1 MNPPYQKDLWLVQ
14 VLSLVGLALIGLQ
27 TLQSYPS
34 SLSTYIPIVI
44 YVLLFFLPGYALIT
58 AIYPRNDRIGSAFR
72 IVLGFILGLLFLL
85 LIPIAFNYFQLGYLK
100 SLIPTLLFI
109 LAILF
114 SILAIRR
121 RISATKDSEGQLT
134 LDESIRRIREIK
146 KKAEGEAILS
156 EEMEEYTPMPAELEE
171 PSQKNRMSVMRLY
184 DTGEIDRKSPKDEKI
199 KDNKPLRDEIIRL
212 KKEEKSGEKTIP
224 LPIEHPVK
232 KEDLL
237 SAFQTEKGR
246 PVWLDH
252 MDDDKS
258 GFRNWDL
265 LLALLLSG
273 LSVSFY
279 YYDPLRT
286 PLLTIIAS
294 YAVLLFTVIYTLLVA
309 IFPVKRRI
317 GLLNRIVASSLIAI
331 LLLVLVLLRGD
342 SLLLPLILLLA
353 LATLILVLVAALRR
367 RSLPSDTTE
376 LGLEEII
383 RRAENLEIL
392 VEHDEETLKALKE
405 LEKETEEEKPP
416 EKEKKPPVEEIPVI
430 IVEHDQE
437 DRRERE
443 TETIIVDHEEKKE
456 TEETPYIIVEH
467 DEEDQDIEEPPR
479 EVKKDF
485 EKSNISTL
493 INEVIREREQK
504 EKTSPVKEEEEPFLA
519 LKSRAESSKKVKAQ
533 PIKPIKKNPEQT
545 EGDFSRTATIL
556 SVILIIILI
565 IAISATIY
573 IIIKPK

>member
-1 MNPPYQKDLWLVQ
+1 MIPPYQKDLWLVQ
-14 VLSLVGLALIGLQ
+14 VLSLFGLALIWLQ

-34 SLSTYIPIVI
+34 SLLTYIPIVI
-44 YVLLFFLPGYALIT
+44 YVLLIFLPGYALIT
-58 AIYPRNDRIGSAFR
+58 AIYPRYDRIGSAVR

-85 LIPIAFNYFQLGYLK
+85 LIPIAFNYFKLGYLK
-100 SLIPTLLFI
+100 GLIPTLLFL
-109 LAILF
+109 LAIFF

-121 RISATKDSEGQLT
+121 RISTAKDLEGQIT
-134 LDESIRRIREIK
+134 LDESIRRIKEIK
-146 KKAEGEAILS
+146 NQAEEEAILS

-171 PSQKNRMSVMRLY
+171 PSQKNKMSVMRLF
-184 DTGEIDRKSPKDEKI
+184 DTGEIDKSPKEEKI
-199 KDNKPLRDEIIRL
+199 KDNKPLRKEILRL

-237 SAFQTEKGR
+237 SAFQSEMGR

-252 MDDDKS
+252 MADDKS

-279 YYDPLRT
+279 YYDPLRA

-317 GLLNRIVASSLIAI
+317 GLRIVASSLIAI
-331 LLLVLVLLRGD
+331 LLLVIVLLRGD
-342 SLLLPLILLLA
+342 SLPLPLILLLA

-533 PIKPIKKNPEQT
+533 PIKQLKK
-545 EGDFSRTATIL
+545 IL
-556 SVILIIILI
+556 SRLRETFQEQQRYCL
-565 IAISATIY
+565 
-573 IIIKPK
+573 

>member
-1 MNPPYQKDLWLVQ
+1 MKPPYQKDLWLVL
-14 VLSLVGLALIGLQ
+14 VLSLVGLALIWLP

-44 YVLLFFLPGYALIT
+44 YVLLIFLPGYALIT
-58 AIYPRNDRIGSAFR
+58 AIYPRDDRIGSAVR

-85 LIPIAFNYFQLGYLK
+85 LIPIAFNYIKLGYLK
-100 SLIPTLLFI
+100 SLIPTLLFL
-109 LAILF
+109 LAIFF
-114 SILAIRR
+114 SILAILRR
-121 RISATKDSEGQLT
+121 RTSTTKDLEGQIT
-134 LDESIRRIREIK
+134 LDESIRRIKEIK
-146 KKAEGEAILS
+146 KKAEEEAILS

-171 PSQKNRMSVMRLY
+171 PSQKNKMSVMRLF
-184 DTGEIDRKSPKDEKI
+184 DTGEIDRKSPTEEKV
-199 KDNKPLRDEIIRL
+199 KDNKPLRDEILRL

-237 SAFQTEKGR
+237 SAFQTGKSR

-252 MDDDKS
+252 IDDDKS

-273 LSVSFY
+273 LIVSFY

-286 PLLTIIAS
+286 LLRTIIAS
-294 YAVLLFTVIYTLLVA
+294 YAVLLFTVAYSLLVA

-331 LLLVLVLLRGD
+331 LLLVLILLRGNF
-342 SLLLPLILLLA
+342 LPLPLILLLA
-353 LATLILVLVAALRR
+353 LTTLILVLVAALRR
-367 RSLPSDTTE
+367 RSLPPETTE

-383 RRAENLEIL
+383 RRAEKLEIL

-416 EKEKKPPVEEIPVI
+416 KEEKKPPKEEIPVI
-430 IVEHDQE
+430 IVEHDEE
-437 DRRERE
+437 DQGERE

-467 DEEDQDIEEPPR
+467 DEEEKDIKEPPEE

-504 EKTSPVKEEEEPFLA
+504 EKTSPVKEEEEPFLSP
-519 LKSRAESSKKVKAQ
+519 KSRAESSKKVKAQ
-533 PIKPIKKNPEQT
+533 PIKPIKKK
-545 EGDFSRTATIL
+545 S
-556 SVILIIILI
+556 
-565 IAISATIY
+565 
-573 IIIKPK
+573 